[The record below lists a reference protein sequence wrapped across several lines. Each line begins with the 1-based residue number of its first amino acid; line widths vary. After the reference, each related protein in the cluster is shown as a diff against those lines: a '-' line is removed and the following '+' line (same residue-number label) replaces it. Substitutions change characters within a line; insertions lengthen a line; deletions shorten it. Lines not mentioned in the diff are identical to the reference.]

1 MEETTLIGAGDALAY
16 EEFTTPEAAEFL
28 HCSTG
33 HLMNL
38 RKIGGG
44 PTYHRR
50 WKRKG
55 IFYLRTDLE
64 EYRRGRRYQSTAE
77 Y

>member
-1 MEETTLIGAGDALAY
+1 MDEAEIIESRPLAAQ
-16 EEFTTPEAAEFL
+16 EEFSTPEAAEFL
-28 HCSTG
+28 RCSAG

-38 RKIGGG
+38 RKTGGG

-50 WKRKG
+50 WKRRG
-55 IFYLRTDLE
+55 IYYLRTDLE
-64 EYRRGRRYQSTAE
+64 EFRRGRPFQSTSE